1 MLIRLQEL
9 VRVGGV
15 FEEAVPLALNP
26 LLIGKI
32 QPMPDLAGYEGDCC
46 RMEVEGDEGPTFV
59 SGDLDSVL
67 ETIQGAEET
76 AIEKLQVIGE
86 IATGEPQV

>member
-9 VRVGGV
+9 VRMGGV
-15 FEEAVPLALNP
+15 FEEVVPLAINP
-26 LLIGKI
+26 LLIGKL
-32 QPMPDLAGYEGDCC
+32 QPEALPGYEGICC

-67 ETIQGAEET
+67 GTIQGAEES
-76 AIEKLQVIGE
+76 AIEKLGLIGE
-86 IATGEPQV
+86 IATGQPEV